1 MELKAIACGQ
11 SGVILQLEP
20 QEGKAM
26 MRTKEYSADY
36 NAGTAILLRLTKPFA
51 GTGRFV
57 VADSAFSSVQTLK
70 ALIILFGLWFMGMV
84 KTAHALFP
92 KKFFEDWFSDNE
104 RKIGDSIVLGSTYSN
119 TNTGLQ
125 KSH

>member
-1 MELKAIACGQ
+1 
-11 SGVILQLEP
+11 
-20 QEGKAM
+20 M
-26 MRTKEYSADY
+26 MRTKEFSADY

-51 GTGRFV
+51 GTGRSV

-70 ALIILFGLWFMGMV
+70 ALTILFGLWFMGMV

-92 KKFFEDWFSDNE
+92 KEFFEDCFSDNE
-104 RKIGDSIVLGSTYSN
+104 RKRGDSIVLGSTYSN

-125 KSH
+125 KSQ

>member
-1 MELKAIACGQ
+1 MELKAIACGE

-51 GTGRFV
+51 GTGRSV

-70 ALIILFGLWFMGMV
+70 ALIILFGLWFMG
-84 KTAHALFP
+84 
-92 KKFFEDWFSDNE
+92 W
-104 RKIGDSIVLGSTYSN
+104 
-119 TNTGLQ
+119 
-125 KSH
+125 